1 MIKNALYSLITM
13 HPSIER
19 LDVLCVGVAIIDAH
33 QQWTIHI
40 LQDTKKFTS
49 INREFKLDNLTQM
62 RSSLGMLF
70 DNCPNL
76 QSARKLLT
84 LNRSTIR
91 LHDFEGVFCYENQS
105 SFEDQVAAIMQ
116 ESVLPVPIKNQPTNR
131 RTSHKSRVRTKLQ
144 KQFKSMGILGKSVAD
159 ITEHKVIPRYPI
171 SATHGLTA
179 EFAIKNGVLNITETI
194 EFDGTTDDALRNK
207 TLHAQAKCLLM
218 KTAIEMFGDSTE
230 RHVVVSK
237 SNSTAKF
244 DGLIDLLSSVAVIH
258 DIENAADMDIYF
270 ESINRSAGRLH

>member
-33 QQWTIHI
+33 QQWTIHT

-49 INREFKLDNLTQM
+49 INREFKLDTLTQM

-70 DNCPNL
+70 NNCPNL
-76 QSARKLLT
+76 QSARNLLT

-105 SFEDQVAAIMQ
+105 SFDNQVAAIMQ
-116 ESVLPVPIKNQPTNR
+116 ESVLPVPIKNQTTNH
-131 RTSHKSRVRTKLQ
+131 RTSHRSRVRTKLQ
-144 KQFKSMGILGKSVAD
+144 KQFKSMGLLGKSVAEIAD
-159 ITEHKVIPRYPI
+159 HKVIPRYPI

-194 EFDGTTDDALRNK
+194 EFEGITDDALRNK

-218 KTAIEMFGDSTE
+218 KTAVEMFGGNTE

-244 DGLIDLLSSVAVIH
+244 DGLIDLLASVAEIH
-258 DIENAADMDIYF
+258 DIENPADMGTYF
-270 ESINRSAGRLH
+270 DSINRSAGRAH